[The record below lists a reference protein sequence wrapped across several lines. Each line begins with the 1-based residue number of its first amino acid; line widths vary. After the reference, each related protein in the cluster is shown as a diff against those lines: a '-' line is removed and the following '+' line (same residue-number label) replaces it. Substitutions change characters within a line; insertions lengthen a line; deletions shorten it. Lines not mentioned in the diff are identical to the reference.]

1 MIAECEV
8 SELFR
13 EVLYREPSI
22 EDLQNYTQNG
32 PDAAWLRDTL
42 ASSLERTDIVD
53 PLQNVLTRKWNK
65 WLFRNPTHDELSS
78 AIQVAR
84 HNFPGEENLKEI
96 VDSSTGDK
104 QLGFRP
110 LNMEIDITN
119 NCNLRCVMCNFSDP
133 RYYKVRKQEISV
145 EKFEELAS
153 QVFPRMNKISLSF
166 GAEPLLHRKIEQL
179 FAILADYKVPYTYMH
194 TNGLLLRKSSIEA
207 MIKHRF
213 SSLSISI
220 DAATKETYENIRI
233 GGKFEKLIANLHL
246 LKKIKAEHGVEHPT
260 LSFNFVI
267 MRQNMH
273 ELPAFIDMAAELGAI
288 GVNATH
294 MIAWDRVGNVDMAAT
309 HEKER
314 FNTFLAQAQQRAK
327 EHGIPLVAPEPFEL
341 ESKVGLVVS
350 TYERSEEVFAY
361 DTSKVPETLAC
372 PFPWVF
378 VAVDMKGNVVPC
390 GWWYNEQPMGNIHK
404 LDFYDIWRGKPYE
417 RLRQR
422 LEKSKLKGACSK
434 CPAAG
439 MGRPDAK
446 SSFSK
451 VKVTKG
457 QLVNEVLEKIESSY
471 PVIVLKNV
479 VARGKGSR

>member
-1 MIAECEV
+1 MIAEREV
-8 SELFR
+8 SELFQ

-22 EDLQNYTQNG
+22 EDLQSYTQNG
-32 PDAAWLRDTL
+32 PDAAWLKDNL
-42 ASSLERTDIVD
+42 ASSLEKTNIVD
-53 PLQNVLTRKWNK
+53 PLRDILTQKWNK
-65 WLFRNPTHDELSS
+65 WLFRNPTRDELFS

-96 VDSSTGDK
+96 VNSSNGDRR
-104 QLGFRP
+104 LGFRP

-133 RYYKVRKQEISV
+133 RYYKVKKQEISV
-145 EKFEELAS
+145 KKFAELAS

-194 TNGLLLRKSSIEA
+194 TNGLLLRNSSIEA
-207 MIKHRF
+207 MIKHGF

-220 DAATKETYENIRI
+220 DAATKENYEKIRI
-233 GGKFEKLIANLHL
+233 GGNFGKLIANLQL
-246 LKKIKAEHGVEHPT
+246 LKKIKAEHQVEHPT
-260 LSFNFVI
+260 VSFNFVI

-273 ELPAFIDMAAELGAI
+273 ELPAFIELAVELGAI

-294 MIAWDRVGNVDMAAT
+294 MISWDRVGNQDMAAT
-309 HEKER
+309 YEKER
-314 FNTFLAQAQQRAK
+314 CNTYLAQAQQRAK
-327 EHGIPLVAPEPFEL
+327 ELGISFVAPEPFEM
-341 ESKVGLVVS
+341 ETKEGLVTS

-361 DTSKVPETLAC
+361 DCSSVSETLAC

-378 VAVDMKGNVVPC
+378 VAVDMQGNVLPC
-390 GWWYNEQPMGNIHK
+390 GWWYNEKPMGNIHEQN
-404 LDFYDIWRGKPYE
+404 FFDIWQGKPYQNLRH
-417 RLRQR
+417 RLA
-422 LEKSKLKGACSK
+422 ESKLKGACRK

-439 MGRPDAK
+439 MGRPDAN

-451 VKVTKG
+451 VKVSKWQAT
-457 QLVNEVLEKIESSY
+457 NEVLEKIESILPFISS
-471 PVIVLKNV
+471 KK
-479 VARGKGSR
+479 RSK